1 MEATASGWKL
11 KCIACIAR
19 IDGEWDGGTSG
30 GRVDGT
36 SGGRVDGT
44 SGGRVDGKTSC
55 EKVESMTS
63 SGRVHRPLMGGL
75 ILQCMGELRDG
86 TLPQELKVSF
96 PLELCPCCWPSSS

>member
-1 MEATASGWKL
+1 MFKTTCKSLSGGLEATVPGWKL

-19 IDGEWDGGTSG
+19 IDEEGDGGTSG
-30 GRVDGT
+30 GRVDGKT
-36 SGGRVDGT
+36 SGGRVDGKT

-75 ILQCMGELRDG
+75 ILQCMG
-86 TLPQELKVSF
+86 
-96 PLELCPCCWPSSS
+96 